1 MKKLLFMV
9 CTAALFC
16 LAGVVQA
23 QQQDDKSKQSNQ
35 YRTQQNQ
42 QADTTASD
50 EEGMQSDQNM
60 PQESEVEVV
69 ESKEGPNSEVV
80 YRFQGDLFYV
90 DREEKKLVKADESE
104 LKDATHKTIVKD
116 NITATRERDNS
127 SRRNRDDQ

>member
-9 CTAALFC
+9 CTAALFSV
-16 LAGVVQA
+16 AGVVQA
-23 QQQDDKSKQSNQ
+23 QQQDEKPKQSNQ
-35 YRTQQNQ
+35 YRNTPQNQ
-42 QADTTASD
+42 QTDTTASD
-50 EEGMQSDQNM
+50 QEGMQGDQNM

-80 YRFQGDLFYV
+80 YRYQGELFYV

-116 NITATRERDNS
+116 NTATIQENS
-127 SRRNRDDQ
+127 ARRNRNNQ